1 MYYLHELGT
10 FNDLVKNITNPV
22 AVMFKDDG
30 KAWWLLAFALILTV
44 IGGLLLWYHVHVF
57 SRVGGYS
64 MATLVLFILILV
76 LFIVLIFND
85 INNPILRMAIIV
97 ILEVLQYLQQ
107 LLVRMIIRY
116 KSEMACFFLSFYG
129 EKMNIKETRI
139 GFKIRVLVKMFN
151 QVFKICSEIDR
162 KSRGS

>member
-1 MYYLHELGT
+1 MREYLDAIFEEILLNVIAQFFYVVGTMYYLHELGT

-57 SRVGGYS
+57 SSVSGYS

-97 ILEVLQYLQQ
+97 IFGG
-107 LLVRMIIRY
+107 
-116 KSEMACFFLSFYG
+116 SA
-129 EKMNIKETRI
+129 
-139 GFKIRVLVKMFN
+139 
-151 QVFKICSEIDR
+151 VFAAVTS
-162 KSRGS
+162 

>member
-1 MYYLHELGT
+1 MREYLDTIFEEILLNVIAQFFYVVGTMYYLHELGT

-44 IGGLLLWYHVHVF
+44 IGGLLLWYHVQVF
-57 SRVGGYS
+57 SRVSGYS

-76 LFIVLIFND
+76 LFMVLIFKD

-97 ILEVLQYLQQ
+97 IFGG
-107 LLVRMIIRY
+107 
-116 KSEMACFFLSFYG
+116 SA
-129 EKMNIKETRI
+129 
-139 GFKIRVLVKMFN
+139 
-151 QVFKICSEIDR
+151 VFAAVTS
-162 KSRGS
+162 